1 MPPKDLPNHI
11 ALPASSAT
19 PPGTNVTNPTSP
31 SPRTPPPAVANN
43 ATGAQATSPTSSRH
57 SFLGFMRTRARS
69 STLGQQ
75 PSTSASLISPT
86 QSQFQRSATPERA
99 GNTRSNAREQTVSG
113 RASGGT
119 NGNGVVTGGGVMN
132 TGAAVTR
139 TVSTPLSGSTI
150 PQATTTSSALAPD
163 ASLNTAPTPP
173 GNPSNPLKTY
183 RIRLVPHLESNRS
196 LPFDPV
202 IREMAPIIVTPFPGT
217 TPSDSALRIADPG
230 TLSSAGGGRTTV
242 GGKPVALVLKIGRFT
257 DKSERLP
264 VPTNSAPLC
273 TGGSG
278 IGNINGD
285 GTLGPDGP
293 RTGSA
298 TFSAAGGGGEVTSGK
313 AAFRSKVVSRSHAE
327 IWCEEGGKF
336 YIRDTKSS
344 SGTFLNHIRLSSPNT
359 ESRPMML
366 KDGDILQLGVDYQ
379 GGTEDMFK
387 CIKMRVEVGREWQR
401 GANEFNTNALKQ
413 LKALGGDASVPD
425 SKGKDTH
432 SKKAKASVTDCCIC
446 LFSVTVCQSLFIA
459 PCSHVFHYKC
469 IRPLLLQ
476 HYPGFSCPLCRT
488 FANLEDDVETEDAWE
503 IASRR
508 ASVIS
513 RRASNHSILAAGS
526 STPAAAAEIESNG
539 NFNTGTAVA
548 GNIEVASANELL
560 PPPNVPGEPE
570 GLQAG
575 MPLARQATAVA
586 QVDPITAGPDVTS
599 ETIATVPEER
609 EGFVAPSSATIP
621 RPIVQPGS
629 YDPSGNTTLSETA
642 TPMNDT
648 FLSTLALAPGMIQRL
663 ELADE
668 VSQAGTGSLS
678 GMTGSNGGSN
688 AGSNAGSNVGSRNE
702 SRRQSREVEG
712 NGHMYT

>member
-1 MPPKDLPNHI
+1 MI
-11 ALPASSAT
+11 
-19 PPGTNVTNPTSP
+19 
-31 SPRTPPPAVANN
+31 
-43 ATGAQATSPTSSRH
+43 
-57 SFLGFMRTRARS
+57 
-69 STLGQQ
+69 
-75 PSTSASLISPT
+75 
-86 QSQFQRSATPERA
+86 
-99 GNTRSNAREQTVSG
+99 
-113 RASGGT
+113 
-119 NGNGVVTGGGVMN
+119 N

-150 PQATTTSSALAPD
+150 LQAPTTSSALAPD
-163 ASLNTAPTPP
+163 ASLYTAPTPS

-202 IREMAPIIVTPFPGT
+202 IREMAPIVVTPFPGT

-230 TLSSAGGGRTTV
+230 TLSSAGGGRTMV

-257 DKSERLP
+257 DKSERMP
-264 VPTNSAPLC
+264 VPTNSAPLG
-273 TGGSG
+273 TGGNG
-278 IGNINGD
+278 IGNLNGD
-285 GTLGPDGP
+285 GTLGPEGP

-298 TFSAAGGGGEVTSGK
+298 TFSAAGGGGEITSGK

-513 RRASNHSILAAGS
+513 RRASNHSILAA
-526 STPAAAAEIESNG
+526 AAIESNG
-539 NFNTGTAVA
+539 NVNTGTAVA
-548 GNIEVASANELL
+548 GNNEVASANELL

-586 QVDPITAGPDVTS
+586 QVDPITGGPDVTS

-609 EGFVAPSSATIP
+609 EGFVAPSSSTIP

-678 GMTGSNGGSN
+678 GITGSN

>member
-1 MPPKDLPNHI
+1 M
-11 ALPASSAT
+11 
-19 PPGTNVTNPTSP
+19 
-31 SPRTPPPAVANN
+31 
-43 ATGAQATSPTSSRH
+43 
-57 SFLGFMRTRARS
+57 
-69 STLGQQ
+69 
-75 PSTSASLISPT
+75 
-86 QSQFQRSATPERA
+86 
-99 GNTRSNAREQTVSG
+99 
-113 RASGGT
+113 
-119 NGNGVVTGGGVMN
+119 
-132 TGAAVTR
+132 
-139 TVSTPLSGSTI
+139 
-150 PQATTTSSALAPD
+150 
-163 ASLNTAPTPP
+163 
-173 GNPSNPLKTY
+173 
-183 RIRLVPHLESNRS
+183 
-196 LPFDPV
+196 
-202 IREMAPIIVTPFPGT
+202 
-217 TPSDSALRIADPG
+217 
-230 TLSSAGGGRTTV
+230 
-242 GGKPVALVLKIGRFT
+242 
-257 DKSERLP
+257 
-264 VPTNSAPLC
+264 
-273 TGGSG
+273 
-278 IGNINGD
+278 
-285 GTLGPDGP
+285 
-293 RTGSA
+293 
-298 TFSAAGGGGEVTSGK
+298 
-313 AAFRSKVVSRSHAE
+313 
-327 IWCEEGGKF
+327 
-336 YIRDTKSS
+336 
-344 SGTFLNHIRLSSPNT
+344 
-359 ESRPMML
+359 
-366 KDGDILQLGVDYQ
+366 
-379 GGTEDMFK
+379 
-387 CIKMRVEVGREWQR
+387 
-401 GANEFNTNALKQ
+401 
-413 LKALGGDASVPD
+413 
-425 SKGKDTH
+425 
-432 SKKAKASVTDCCIC
+432 
-446 LFSVTVCQSLFIA
+446 
-459 PCSHVFHYKC
+459 
-469 IRPLLLQ
+469 
-476 HYPGFSCPLCRT
+476 
-488 FANLEDDVETEDAWE
+488 EDDVETEDAWE

>member
-1 MPPKDLPNHI
+1 MPPKDRPNHI

-31 SPRTPPPAVANN
+31 SPRTPPPAAANN

-75 PSTSASLISPT
+75 PSTSASLISPI

-119 NGNGVVTGGGVMN
+119 NGNGVATGGGVMN

-150 PQATTTSSALAPD
+150 LQAPTTSSALAPD
-163 ASLNTAPTPP
+163 ASLNTAPTPS

-230 TLSSAGGGRTTV
+230 TLSSAGGGRTMV

-264 VPTNSAPLC
+264 VPTNSAPLG

-278 IGNINGD
+278 IGNLNGD

-298 TFSAAGGGGEVTSGK
+298 TFSAAGGGGEITSGK

-432 SKKAKASVTDCCIC
+432 I
-446 LFSVTVCQSLFIA
+446 CQSLFIA

-513 RRASNHSILAAGS
+513 RRASNHSILAA
-526 STPAAAAEIESNG
+526 AAIESNG
-539 NFNTGTAVA
+539 NVNTGTAVA
-548 GNIEVASANELL
+548 GNNEVASANELL

-586 QVDPITAGPDVTS
+586 QVDPITGGPDVTS

-609 EGFVAPSSATIP
+609 EGFVAPSSSTIP

-688 AGSNAGSNVGSRNE
+688 AGSNAGSRNE